1 MGLFYLVVVTML
13 KTSLYDGV
21 VRFDLGRSI
30 AGRCFYWTTAY
41 LVDALLVD
49 SGCAHSA
56 RELNGALIQEPIQ
69 YLVNTHSHEDHIGAN
84 GLFQRSREGLE
95 IFAHPSALLV
105 LEEPREKQPLQLYR
119 RVLWGWPEASIG
131 GPLEEGNVI
140 QTRQHT
146 FQVIFTP
153 GHSQD
158 HICLY
163 EPEQGWLF
171 SGDLF
176 VGGRDRVLRAGC
188 DIWGII
194 ASLKKIAALPAR
206 WLFPGSAR
214 VRQDPADEIKSKIA
228 YLEELGERV
237 LELHQ
242 EGRGVDDIV
251 PAVCGGPMQIELFT
265 LGHYSRRHLVLSY
278 LSMHIDG

>member
-1 MGLFYLVVVTML
+1 ML
-13 KTSLYDGV
+13 KTSHYDGV
-21 VRFDLGRSI
+21 ARFDLGRSF

-41 LVDALLVD
+41 LVDGILVD

-56 RELNGALIQEPIQ
+56 REFIGALIQEPIQ

-84 GLFQRSREGLE
+84 GLLQRTREDLE
-95 IFAHPSALLV
+95 IYAHPSALPV
-105 LEEPREKQPLQLYR
+105 LAEPREEQPLQLYR

-131 GPLEEGNVI
+131 VPIEEFNVI
-140 QTRQHT
+140 ETGKHA
-146 FQVIFTP
+146 FQVIYTP
-153 GHSQD
+153 GHSLD

-176 VGGRDRVLRAGC
+176 VGGKDRVLRAGC

-194 ASLKKIAALPAR
+194 ASLKKIASLPLR

-214 VRQDPADEIKSKIA
+214 VRQDPADELKRKIA

-237 LELHQ
+237 FELHQ
-242 EGRGVDDIV
+242 EGRGVDEIV
-251 PAVCGGPMQIELFT
+251 PAVCGGPMQIEIFT
-265 LGHYSRRHLVLSY
+265 LGHYARRHLVLSY
-278 LSMHIDG
+278 LSMNEGG

>member
-1 MGLFYLVVVTML
+1 MGLFYLAVVTML
-13 KTSLYDGV
+13 KTRNYDGV
-21 VRFDLGRSI
+21 TRFDLGRSF

-41 LVDALLVD
+41 LVDGILVD

-56 RELNGALIQEPIQ
+56 IELEDALASEPIQ
-69 YLVNTHSHEDHIGAN
+69 FIVNTHSHEDHIGAN
-84 GLFQRSREGLE
+84 GLLGNTREGLE
-95 IFAHPSALLV
+95 IFAHPSALPV
-105 LEEPREKQPLQLYR
+105 LGEPREKQPLQLYR
-119 RVLWGWPEASIG
+119 RILWGWPEASIG
-131 GPLEEGNVI
+131 QPLEEGAVMETGKHAFEVI
-140 QTRQHT
+140 Y
-146 FQVIFTP
+146 TP
-153 GHSQD
+153 GHSLD

-163 EPEQGWLF
+163 EPRQSWLF

-194 ASLKKIAALPAR
+194 ASLKKIASLPLR

-214 VRQDPADEIKSKIA
+214 VRQNPADELRRKIS
-228 YLEELGERV
+228 YLEELGAQI

-242 EGRGVDDIV
+242 EGRSVDEIV

-265 LGHYSRRHLVLSY
+265 LGHYARRHLVLSY
-278 LSMHIDG
+278 LSMNEGG